1 MKHRELF
8 EKNFP
13 DMYSLTKRELAI
25 KMEQEGIHDRIF
37 GNWIIPLATLRT
49 LESALHLPFSY
60 AQMLETT
67 VNGMRNQ
74 NELAQESSEVADFW
88 NMLRAG
94 SPSESVQKRYTS
106 TSAISRSSVR

>member
-1 MKHRELF
+1 
-8 EKNFP
+8 
-13 DMYSLTKRELAI
+13 MYSLTKRELAI

-67 VNGMRNQ
+67 INGMRNQ

-88 NMLRAG
+88 NMLQG
-94 SPSESVQKRYTS
+94 WQSIGKCTERYTS